1 MTNAF
6 LICKN
11 LKKKNCIIYFCS
23 NCKKFKQ
30 YFQNYTICFNLSSNN
45 FCLMGIKFSDG
56 IVFPFLTF
64 NTSKRGEF
72 NISPRE
78 SPTYG
83 IISSSQQLPNF
94 ALMKNRTR
102 ICNFIVIAMI
112 LWCFKKLSRN
122 QIYLRYL
129 FKGRKKCVS
138 LLPDHLLVL
147 LR

>member
-1 MTNAF
+1 MSTF
-6 LICKN
+6 VYEGGRGGQKSP
-11 LKKKNCIIYFCS
+11 KNCPRGLCMPP
-23 NCKKFKQ
+23 K
-30 YFQNYTICFNLSSNN
+30 YTICFNLSSNN

-72 NISPRE
+72 NFSSRE
-78 SPTYG
+78 SPKYG
-83 IISSSQQLPNF
+83 IISSNQQLPNF